1 MAGWLFQVEVV
12 RGCIYDLSYIN
23 SPEDPNQPRDQMDIV
38 FFHGLQPFCYK
49 DAYKTTWISPTNNEL
64 WPGTWLAQHF
74 PRARVL
80 SVSYN
85 SLAIYSRED
94 LDDTATHLA
103 QQLIVGAQVGGDG
116 RPTVLVGHS
125 LGGLVIKKICEEAR
139 RRSDEERE
147 EIFGTFLR
155 KSLRGVFFYA
165 TPHGGA
171 PLAATLKKC
180 LGCLIPFSPAMA
192 LLANSLATHVF
203 TDISTRFNAACQ
215 KYRWETLVLGEGLPI
230 SFLVNPN
237 LVFIYKFGWL
247 HCGF

>member
-64 WPGTWLAQHF
+64 WPGMWLAQHF

-125 LGGLVIKKICEEAR
+125 LGGIVIKKICEEAR
-139 RRSDEERE
+139 RRSDEE
-147 EIFGTFLR
+147 IFGTFLR
-155 KSLRGVFFYA
+155 SLRGVFFYA

-171 PLAATLKKC
+171 PLAAKVKQY
-180 LGCLIPFSPAMA
+180 LGWLIPFSPAMA
-192 LLANSLATHVF
+192 LLASDIETSVF
-203 TDISTRFNAACQ
+203 MDISTRFNAACQ
-215 KYRWETLVLGEGLPI
+215 RYRWETIVLGEGLPT

-237 LVFIYKFGWL
+237 LIFIYKFG
-247 HCGF
+247 